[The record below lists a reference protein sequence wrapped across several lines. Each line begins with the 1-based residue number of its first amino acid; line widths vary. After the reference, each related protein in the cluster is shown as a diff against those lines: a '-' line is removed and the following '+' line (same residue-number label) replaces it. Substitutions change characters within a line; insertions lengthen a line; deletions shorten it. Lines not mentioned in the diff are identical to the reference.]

1 MLDVNTKKSPVAEPK
16 KERKKQKR
24 IKKEKKKKERKM
36 KDTEI
41 ENIVAMNFK

>member
-1 MLDVNTKKSPVAEPK
+1 MLEVNTKNSPVAESKK
-16 KERKKQKR
+16 KERRKQKR
-24 IKKEKKKKERKM
+24 KKERKM